1 VLSLLAGEAWAA
13 WLWLGGFGKVGV
25 AGGGTV
31 DVVVGGG
38 AAGAL
43 VVLVGVALL
52 RR

>member
-1 VLSLLAGEAWAA
+1 M
-13 WLWLGGFGKVGV
+13 GGFGRVGV

-31 DVVVGGG
+31 DVDVVVVGG